1 MHLIKGWNLLIF
13 IDSKMWNLLT
23 YFSIYMIYPG
33 RWTQNI
39 VNTTVLNKI
48 NQEFSLKLSWIYMYV
63 YKFIFIQYYSYI
75 YL

>member
-33 RWTQNI
+33 RWTRNI